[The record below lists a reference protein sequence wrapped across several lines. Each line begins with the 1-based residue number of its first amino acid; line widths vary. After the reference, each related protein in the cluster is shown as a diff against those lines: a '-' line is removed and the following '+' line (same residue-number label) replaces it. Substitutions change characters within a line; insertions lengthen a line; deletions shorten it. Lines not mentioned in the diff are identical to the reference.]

1 MATTIQFKRGST
13 ANLQNITPAA
23 GEPVWDKQLQK
34 LKVGD
39 GENLYRDLPYVGD
52 VNFDQRVMEIN
63 GSGELSLFNYEYAEP
78 GMAPVVNDLR
88 LLNWKKVVTEDDIET
103 IVAEVKDELAEELAE
118 LTGKVDS
125 LDVRVDNIVDNII
138 PPINEELI
146 DLQNQVTQN
155 HADIDEIKAELE
167 DIHPEDIQAAIDK
180 VETFDGQLDLIEDS
194 LTDIQE
200 KDNQQDERLDALEA
214 KNEEQDATLEDHE
227 ERLEALENGGIDT
240 SKIYTTDD
248 IMVIDGGTAY
258 TVLIDAHA
266 PLTTEPEE
274 EP

>member
-1 MATTIQFKRGST
+1 MTTIIQFKRGST
-13 ANLQNITPAA
+13 VNLQNIIPAA

-63 GSGELSLFNYEYAEP
+63 GSGELSLFNFEYAEP
-78 GMAPVVNDLR
+78 GMAPIVNDLG
-88 LLNWKKVVTEDDIET
+88 LLSWKKVVTEDNIET
-103 IVAEVKDELAEELAE
+103 IVAEVKDELAEELTE
-118 LTGKVDS
+118 LTDKVDA
-125 LDVRVDNIVDNII
+125 LDSRIDNIVDNII

-167 DIHPEDIQAAIDK
+167 DIHPEDIHAAIEK
-180 VETFDGQLDLIEDS
+180 VETFDGQLDLIKDN
-194 LTDIQE
+194 LADIQE
-200 KDNQQDERLDALEA
+200 KDNQQD
-214 KNEEQDATLEDHE
+214 ATLEDYE
-227 ERLEALENGGIDT
+227 KRLEALENGEIDT
-240 SKIYTTDD
+240 SKTYTTDD
-248 IMVIDGGTAY
+248 IVVIDGGTAY
-258 TVLIDAHA
+258 TGLIDAHA
-266 PLTTEPEE
+266 PLITEPEE